1 MSDGECRGE
10 NARFHPHPRRG
21 TAIFQR
27 RVVVFPQCNAPGRR
41 STSGTAGRAVI
52 RANCF
57 LITPIARRAHAKTL
71 TPSSCPTPRHFSRRQ
86 SPRRKQ
92 PYFCKTVKLAHT
104 RLPSVGFRSW
114 SRFLAVSLQVTW
126 VINPAVGCH
135 YFQPGLQLPRN
146 P

>member
-57 LITPIARRAHAKTL
+57 LITPIARPPRTRQNVNPFLVPDTATL
-71 TPSSCPTPRHFSRRQ
+71 Q
-86 SPRRKQ
+86 SP
-92 PYFCKTVKLAHT
+92 T
-104 RLPSVGFRSW
+104 RSQTDVAL
-114 SRFLAVSLQVTW
+114 FL
-126 VINPAVGCH
+126 
-135 YFQPGLQLPRN
+135 
-146 P
+146 